1 MKNVAETRLHK
12 AVKALREASYQM
24 EDNRQAL
31 VEVLSIPQRGI
42 LADHVLSALS
52 HLLYETSQLLLVE
65 RDYRRN
71 HDGRVEP

>member
-1 MKNVAETRLHK
+1 MNNVAETRLHQ

-31 VEVLSIPQRGI
+31 VEVLSFPQRGV
-42 LADHVLSALS
+42 LADHALSALS
-52 HLLYETSQLLLVE
+52 HMSYEISQLLLVE

-71 HDGRVEP
+71 HGGRAQR